1 MIEKLIER
9 TNREEFYQSGRLHLI
24 NLYGQVGHFNTME
37 FNFILDEQDIYGK
50 IIDVEHWKLISHQT
64 IDFKGIYADL
74 YLPYIKLKILT
85 DHPLLWTFTRAKLEC
100 ALINFPKNPSEFIGD
115 LFFEYEKLTGNWIP
129 VHENFW
135 NLNESNY
142 KSKGQTNIEIQ
153 EPLKEPIE
161 KVCKKHGIVLKVEN
175 VRDGFD
181 KGYANRPNAKLLIFG
196 NDDVSPNDFS
206 LGQPYIIADEFI
218 ASRK

>member
-1 MIEKLIER
+1 
-9 TNREEFYQSGRLHLI
+9 
-24 NLYGQVGHFNTME
+24 ME
-37 FNFILDEQDIYGK
+37 FNFILDEQDLNGGR
-50 IIDVEHWKLISHQT
+50 IDVEHWKLISHQT

-85 DHPLLWTFTRAKLEC
+85 DHPLLWTFTRPELEC
-100 ALINFPKNPSEFIGD
+100 ELINFPKNPSKFIGD
-115 LFFEYEKLTGNWIP
+115 LFFEYEKLTGNWIF

-135 NLNESNY
+135 NLSESY
-142 KSKGQTNIEIQ
+142 KSKEQTNIEIQ

-161 KVCKKHGIVLKVEN
+161 KVCKKHGIEFKVKN
-175 VRDGFD
+175 VQDGFD

-196 NDDVSPNDFS
+196 NEDVSPNDFN
-206 LGQPYIIADEFI
+206 LGQPYIIADEFM